1 MHAFPCKLCAECS
14 WGRSCDTRGDDSAQ
28 PDKLYRDR
36 VGVARVYPGRVAGDW
51 VDHYFLAG
59 MVSLNRAGKEG
70 MGRVTALFL
79 FCSAHDFMAPD
90 MVCVII
96 FMSTGDGRKRRAAY
110 KVRCRDWTRGSQG
123 NGMKA
128 AGDCK
133 SHAEMTWPVTVTE
146 CKIRDSGFKEVFNQ
160 IDDSSLAGCILR
172 VASCRKLQRV
182 GTHSDRPWRK
192 RQ

>member
-1 MHAFPCKLCAECS
+1 M
-14 WGRSCDTRGDDSAQ
+14 
-28 PDKLYRDR
+28 
-36 VGVARVYPGRVAGDW
+36 AGDW
-51 VDHYFLAG
+51 FNRYFLAG
-59 MVSLNRAGKEG
+59 MVNRNRAGKEG

-79 FCSAHDFMAPD
+79 FCSAHDLMAPD
-90 MVCVII
+90 MVGVII
-96 FMSTGDGRKRRAAY
+96 FMSTGDGRKRRAAHGM
-110 KVRCRDWTRGSQG
+110 RCRDWTRGSQG

-128 AGDCK
+128 QSELAGDCK